1 MTMSDHNE
9 RVPVFGQLTDDE
21 IEAVY
26 DRTDGYICPECGAN
40 DWLAEERVG
49 DYIRVR
55 CDDCCRY
62 GALLPMPE
70 APR

>member
-1 MTMSDHNE
+1 MTISDHNE
-9 RVPVFGQLTDDE
+9 DMPVGWHLTDDE
-21 IEAVY
+21 IDAVY

-40 DWLAEERVG
+40 DRVAEERGG

-55 CDDCCRY
+55 SEDCCRY
-62 GALLPMPE
+62 GALIRMPE